1 MLFEELKS
9 FFFGGPLFFEF
20 FDTLPCLFTFALCLG
35 GGFGCFASLFFFALL
50 FLYPFSGLS
59 LGCP

>member
-1 MLFEELKS
+1 
-9 FFFGGPLFFEF
+9 
-20 FDTLPCLFTFALCLG
+20 LG

>member
-1 MLFEELKS
+1 LR
-9 FFFGGPLFFEF
+9 
-20 FDTLPCLFTFALCLG
+20 C
-35 GGFGCFASLFFFALL
+35 GFGCFASLLFFALL

>member
-1 MLFEELKS
+1 MFEELKS

-20 FDTLPCLFTFALCLG
+20 FDTLPCLFAFTLCLRC
-35 GGFGCFASLFFFALL
+35 GFGCFASLLLFALL